1 MAGQQTQQDRQKAA
15 SPNYTE
21 AQTNAV
27 IAKAKANLKA
37 TAPDKAPKAPKP
49 PKAKAPAKAAPYQ
62 TNGRRSG
69 AVRQANTIGGLGAG

>member
-37 TAPDKAPKAPKP
+37 TAPDKAPKP

>member
-1 MAGQQTQQDRQKAA
+1 MAGQQTQQDRQRTA

-37 TAPDKAPKAPKP
+37 TGPYRAPKP
-49 PKAKAPAKAAPYQ
+49 PKAGKKLVVKP
-62 TNGRRSG
+62 G
-69 AVRQANTIGGLGAG
+69 AQQNTAVQQAQQIGGIGAG